1 MLLRDNTMEANER
14 EGMQT
19 FYLYHVE
26 SPYSRWALGVE
37 HVSEGR
43 FQVVV
48 ELKEKEWDV
57 AGAVRY
63 WVFEDRAMAEAR
75 YLELQRLF
83 EDLDEEAELKS
94 ILAVLPEVERHWGQE
109 HAEG

>member
-26 SPYSRWALGVE
+26 SPYGRWALGVE
-37 HVSEGR
+37 QPREGR

-48 ELKEKEWDV
+48 ELREEGWDV

-63 WVFEDRAMAEAR
+63 WLYEDRAMAEAR

-83 EDLDEEAELKS
+83 EDLDEDAELS
-94 ILAVLPEVERHWGQE
+94 AIVAALPAIERHWGE
-109 HAEG
+109 EE